1 MPITTTPRWLSSLVP
16 DTPLA
21 RKLSLQSILFA
32 IGEGVFLTGSA
43 VFFTQIVGLTA
54 FEVGVG
60 ITVGE
65 GASFLFAVPLGKVAD
80 RIGPKRMW
88 ALGAF
93 GAAGL

>member
-1 MPITTTPRWLSSLVP
+1 MTTRTPHWLSSLIP
-16 DTPLA
+16 ETPLA

-43 VFFTQIVGLTA
+43 VFFTQIVGLSA
-54 FEVGVG
+54 FQVGVG

-80 RIGPKRMW
+80 RIGPKRN
-88 ALGAF
+88 
-93 GAAGL
+93 AATAT